1 MLVTTTER
9 ISGQEYEIIGEVF
22 GLTTR
27 SKNMFKDLGAG
38 LKSVVGGEIKG
49 YTDMQREAR
58 DQAIE
63 RLKAEAS
70 KLGADAVVMMRFD
83 SGTIG
88 TDMQSVV
95 AYGTAVKYI
104 FLQKRRRPFL
114 VRSTSFSF
122 HISLLLNTILLD
134 EQLDPLNFDL

>member
-22 GLTTR
+22 GLTHVLKICLRFRCWT
-27 SKNMFKDLGAG
+27 
-38 LKSVVGGEIKG
+38 KSVVGGEIKG

-70 KLGADAVVMMRFD
+70 KLGADAVVMMRLILAQLAPTCNL
-83 SGTIG
+83 SWLTE
-88 TDMQSVV
+88 Q
-95 AYGTAVKYI
+95 
-104 FLQKRRRPFL
+104 
-114 VRSTSFSF
+114 
-122 HISLLLNTILLD
+122 LLNTSKFC
-134 EQLDPLNFDL
+134 N